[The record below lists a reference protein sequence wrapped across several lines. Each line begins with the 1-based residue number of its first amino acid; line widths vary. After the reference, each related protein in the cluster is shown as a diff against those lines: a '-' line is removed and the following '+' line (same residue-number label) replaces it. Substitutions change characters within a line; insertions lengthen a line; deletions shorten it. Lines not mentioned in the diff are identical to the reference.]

1 MIFFI
6 ALLLILVFEIVSGE
20 YKSIQEFEKA
30 KATTEFEEY
39 KFQYFPKENEET
51 GFSELLLNID
61 YITNYFDVYFEICIY
76 DNKNKE
82 GKSQCKIVKDSTTV
96 FFNDSIINN
105 ISQIY
110 YISFDYYPSFREYCS
125 FDYFGMKN
133 YTFFE
138 FSLFFI
144 NHKIPFDINTNN
156 YIFKFNQS
164 YITNNYSQDYF
175 LFSIP
180 KYEYDKIL
188 KIKIEYLNN
197 KENDL
202 FTITNLNTHEETSYS
217 KNKIFLN
224 KLSVSKNEYLIKIN
238 YISNINL
245 LYISLDEEVID
256 LTNIKSEQY
265 VIFNSQRFY
274 IKLLISK
281 IGFVITPFEIA
292 KNATITFYNNKLE
305 KYKERDL
312 ESKKTSFYIEKI
324 NNNSEY
330 YIDINVTNYIAYKF
344 ELMENFEI
352 INETRNITIPPM
364 STKYFI
370 FTYNIK
376 KEKNNDYFYGLDLES
391 NKKDIFSYDNDFI
404 MEFIDESDNNFDL
417 PMPWNKFILTKS
429 HFIIKTISGIKNELQ
444 TKIIY
449 YFNETNK
456 MKTYNAY
463 FNNSEVLKLI
473 NNGGIFSNKD
483 ITEYILIYHLNGYK
497 YINFQGVGKFLYK
510 TRVNFDIVN
519 NGLDLKYFKPIND
532 SFFRLSSSP
541 ILIYI
546 DIKAGDYFQTNL
558 YPDPK
563 LNSEKEYNSYFISNV
578 ITKTFN
584 YNCII
589 TFNDQGNDKQK
600 IINFTNGKKND
611 TYDVD
616 EFIYKRY
623 YYSKNENLT
632 ITASGP
638 LIIYFTKEQ
647 KDESIQFISFD
658 DQNYYNYKFFK
669 IILPNIKENYTFYK
683 GYGFSKEIGF
693 YDSEYYM
700 NQMREYNIP
709 LNSDKEIRLYF
720 DAIPK
725 KGIPYKSI
733 IYGFN
738 KTYYPHSIIPYKTS
752 PHESHFYNYVR
763 SLPYYSNCINNN
775 IIYKCRNT
783 KVDMYIGNDSF
794 YKEFIWENNDS
805 FYYLN
810 LSKYTSY
817 NSSCILEIY
826 AKSEILIFEGINS
839 KKNNYNI
846 STYNKEFNSTNI
858 TLINEEPT
866 NYTMKRYIF
875 SPKNEFYMQNF
886 LDECFLYELIVGS
899 RKYNYITI
907 TNSSNCTTALIKGC
921 KEYLV
926 TIVYKSRNNFY
937 YFYKPTIF
945 KVSQKVLDDAF
956 REKDNPINEDK
967 NKSKNNNK
975 SNDISKVIIFIII
988 LFASIALFISIMVII
1003 TRNKSSDY
1011 NENIEGIKE
1020 LKLI

>member
-1 MIFFI
+1 
-6 ALLLILVFEIVSGE
+6 
-20 YKSIQEFEKA
+20 
-30 KATTEFEEY
+30 
-39 KFQYFPKENEET
+39 
-51 GFSELLLNID
+51 
-61 YITNYFDVYFEICIY
+61 
-76 DNKNKE
+76 
-82 GKSQCKIVKDSTTV
+82 
-96 FFNDSIINN
+96 
-105 ISQIY
+105 
-110 YISFDYYPSFREYCS
+110 
-125 FDYFGMKN
+125 MKN

-156 YIFKFNQS
+156 YIFRFNQS

-188 KIKIEYLNN
+188 KIKIEYLNE

-202 FTITNLNTHEETSYS
+202 FTITNLNTFEETTYS

-274 IKLLISK
+274 INLLISK
-281 IGFVITPFEIA
+281 IGFIITPFEIA

-376 KEKNNDYFYGLDLES
+376 KEKNNDYFYGLDLE
-391 NKKDIFSYDNDFI
+391 NIDNNGISYYNDFI
-404 MEFIDESDNNFDL
+404 MEFIDESDNNLDF
-417 PMPWNKFILTKS
+417 PMPWELFILTKS
-429 HFIIKTISGIKNELQ
+429 HFITKAISGIKNELQ
-444 TKIIY
+444 IKIFY

-456 MKTYNAY
+456 MKTYNVY

-473 NNGGIFSNKD
+473 NNGGIYSNKD
-483 ITEYILIYHLNGYK
+483 ISEYILLYGLNDYK
-497 YINFQGVGKFLYK
+497 YLNFQGVGKFLFFK
-510 TRVNFDIVN
+510 GKVNFDIIN
-519 NGLDLKYFKPIND
+519 NGFNPEFFDSINLIINNYFY
-532 SFFRLSSSP
+532 SVY
-541 ILIYI
+541 LIYI
-546 DIKAGDYFQTNL
+546 DIKAGDFFQTNL

-563 LNSEKEYNSYFISNV
+563 LNSEKEYNSYFIPNV

-589 TFNDQGNDKQK
+589 TFNTIGGKNQE
-600 IINFTNGKKND
+600 INFKSEKTN
-611 TYDVD
+611 YPYIVD
-616 EFIYKRY
+616 EYILRRFLYE
-623 YYSKNENLT
+623 KNENIT
-632 ITASGP
+632 ITTSGP
-638 LIIYFTKEQ
+638 LIIYFTNKKQ
-647 KDESIQFISFD
+647 DENIQFISKD
-658 DQNYYNYKFFK
+658 YKSYYSEYYYDYDFVKF
-669 IILPNIKENYTFYK
+669 ILPSIKENYTFYK
-683 GYGFSKEIGF
+683 GYGFFIEIRSKPIPFLNE
-693 YDSEYYM
+693 
-700 NQMREYNIP
+700 MREFNIP
-709 LNSDKEIRLYF
+709 LNSDKEIRLYLKAF
-720 DAIPK
+720 PK
-725 KGIPYKSI
+725 KEIPYLSV

-738 KTYYPHSIIPYKTS
+738 KTYYPEIINHDYFS
-752 PHESHFYNYVR
+752 PRKSNFVSEF
-763 SLPYYSNCINNN
+763 PYYSYCTSNN

-783 KVDMYIGNDSF
+783 KVNMYIGNDSF

-817 NSSCILEIY
+817 NSSCILEIN
-826 AKSEILIFEGINS
+826 ANNEILIFEGIIS
-839 KKNNYNI
+839 KKNNNNI

-858 TLINEEPT
+858 SLINEEPT
-866 NYTMKRYIF
+866 NCTMKRYIF
-875 SPKNEFYMQNF
+875 APKNDFYMQNF
-886 LDECFLYELIVGS
+886 LDECFLYKIIDG
-899 RKYNYITI
+899 RTKDKNITI
-907 TNSSNCTTALIKGC
+907 TTISDCATALKKGY

-926 TIVYKSRNNFY
+926 TIVYKSINNFY
-937 YFYKPTIF
+937 YFYKPAIF

-956 REKDNPINEDK
+956 PEKDNPINEDK
-967 NKSKNNNK
+967 NKDKDKDNNNNNNK
-975 SNDISKVIIFIII
+975 RNDFSKIIIFILI
-988 LFASIALFISIMVII
+988 LFSSIALFISIMVII
-1003 TRNKSSDY
+1003 TRNQSSDF
-1011 NENIEGIKE
+1011 NESIEDIKE